1 MNFFYPLSL
10 EKGSGSS
17 SILEAPDFK
26 LHSQI
31 EIIKL
36 DKFLNLNKD
45 KLNQSAPTIF
55 WLDVEGYAFEA
66 LEGAI
71 NFLKQCVLLKVE
83 VEFRRK
89 KPEWNH
95 SNFLRIVKFMY
106 RNGFRLYQSDLQP
119 TRRGDLIF
127 IKQEVSRSYDTK
139 VIFYALMLHLLIYP
153 ITEFPRKMKRELFER
168 KFNAN
173 C

>member
-1 MNFFYPLSL
+1 VNFFYPLSL
-10 EKGSGSS
+10 GKGSGSS
-17 SILEAPDFK
+17 SRQKAPGFK
-26 LHSQI
+26 LLSQI
-31 EIIKL
+31 DCIQL
-36 DKFLNLNKD
+36 DEFLNLHKD
-45 KLNQSAPTIF
+45 KLNQLAPAIF
-55 WLDVEGYAFEA
+55 WFDVEGQAFKA

-127 IKQEVSRSYDTK
+127 IKKEISRRYDTK
-139 VIFYALMLHLLIYP
+139 ILFYALVLHLVIYS
-153 ITEFPRKMKRELFER
+153 ITEFPRKMKRELFEG